1 MNEPPVPA
9 PESPRAGCVLDV
21 PFTIGKVT
29 LRNRL
34 VVPSMQRGAS
44 LDGAPPPA
52 LADYYGRFAQGGF
65 ALVMSESCAIDHPS
79 ASRKVTCVRMLPSTL
94 RAWRECTRQ
103 VADGGAHMMIQ
114 LWHEGALRLEGEDGV
129 HPDAPTLSPSGLFG
143 RDQRAGRA
151 MTEGDLDDVKASYV
165 RAAMLA
171 QEAGAVGVEI
181 HGGHGFLLDQFL
193 WSETNRRTDRYGGA
207 AMADRVRFPAEIVAA
222 IRLATGGDF
231 LIGFRFSQWKGNHGR
246 RHPTSASELAR
257 IVDTPEE
264 LATMLAALRAAG
276 VDMFHVSARRF
287 DRPEWP
293 ASDLSLA
300 GWTKRLTDAA
310 VIAVGSVGLGLDV
323 VQSLYEGRE
332 TDPEEDVAILERSLA
347 ESERRFAA
355 GEFDLLAAGRASLGD
370 QGFATKLLARRL
382 PEISRYSAA
391 SVAGIVRAIR

>member
-1 MNEPPVPA
+1 
-9 PESPRAGCVLDV
+9 
-21 PFTIGKVT
+21 
-29 LRNRL
+29 
-34 VVPSMQRGAS
+34 MQRGAS

-52 LADYYGRFAQGGF
+52 LAEYYGRFAAGGF

-103 VADGGAHMMIQ
+103 VEDGGAHMMIQ
-114 LWHEGALRLEGEDGV
+114 LWHEGALRLEGDDGV
-129 HPDAPTLSPSGLFG
+129 HPHAPTLSPSGLFG
-143 RDQRAGRA
+143 RDQPAGRA
-151 MTEGDLDDVKASYV
+151 MTESDLDEVKASYV

-171 QEAGAVGVEI
+171 QEAGAIGVEI

-193 WSETNRRTDRYGGA
+193 WSETNRRADRYGGA
-207 AMADRVRFPAEIVAA
+207 AMADRVRFPAEIIAA
-222 IRLATGGDF
+222 IRAATGGGF

-257 IVDTPEE
+257 IVDSPQE
-264 LATMLAALRAAG
+264 LETMLAALRSAG
-276 VDMFHVSARRF
+276 VDLFHVSARRF

-293 ASDLSLA
+293 DSELSLA
-300 GWTKRLTDAA
+300 GWTKRLTDAP

-332 TDPEEDVAILERSLA
+332 AAPHEAVAILEQSLA
-347 ESERRFAA
+347 ESERRFRC
-355 GEFDLLAAGRASLGD
+355 GEFDLLAVGRASLGD
-370 QGFATKLLARRL
+370 QAFANKVFARRL
-382 PEISRYSAA
+382 SDIFPYSAA